1 MDIEKLQDHNVKNA
15 FILQLKNRFQAL
27 TDIPDT
33 IESETTV
40 VNTKWEHI
48 RAIYEKSS
56 EECLG
61 YNVGKKMKKLITPG
75 TCKVIE
81 EKTSYE
87 QENIRHKI

>member
-61 YNVGKKMKKLITPG
+61 YN
-75 TCKVIE
+75 
-81 EKTSYE
+81 
-87 QENIRHKI
+87 R